1 MPGFTLGLEDHV
13 GDLKA
18 FSDHHSAAT
27 SELESHLLAWQPSPH
42 PLAYT
47 GWADLLELALPCEP
61 VALLFSVLT
70 LLPHTL
76 EAVASAR
83 H

>member
-1 MPGFTLGLEDHV
+1 MLVTSRHSVTTTQQPPLSWRVTCLPGSLLHTLWPTL
-13 GDLKA
+13 
-18 FSDHHSAAT
+18 
-27 SELESHLLAWQPSPH
+27 
-42 PLAYT
+42 